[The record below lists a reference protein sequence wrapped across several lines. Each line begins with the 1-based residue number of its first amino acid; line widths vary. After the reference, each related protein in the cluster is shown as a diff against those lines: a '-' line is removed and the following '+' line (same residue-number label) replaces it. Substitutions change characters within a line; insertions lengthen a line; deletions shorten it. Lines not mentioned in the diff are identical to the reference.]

1 MSPLNDT
8 FKALSDPTRRE
19 ILRLLVKGDLA
30 AGAIAE
36 RFDMT
41 KPSISHH
48 LNTLKQAGLVLDER
62 RGQNIIYSLN
72 TTVFQDVLSWVMN
85 VTKGEGAL
93 FAPGHEPAG
102 RGRRQDAVGGR
113 AWPTGERKERR
124 QS

>member
-1 MSPLNDT
+1 MSPLNAT

-19 ILRLLVKGDLA
+19 ILRLLAKGDLA

-48 LNTLKQAGLVLDER
+48 LNTLKQAGLVIDER

-72 TTVFQDVLSWVMN
+72 TTVFQDVLSWVIN
-85 VTKGEGAL
+85 VTGDEGGGKGRSTGA
-93 FAPGHEPAG
+93 
-102 RGRRQDAVGGR
+102 RSRR
-113 AWPTGERKERR
+113 EKERR